1 MAQYKASNRHYNRRI
16 TRLMIKIGIL
26 GDIGSGKS
34 YVAKNFGYPVFNA
47 DEEVAKI
54 YKKNRRIFKK
64 LKKILPKY
72 FNNFPINK
80 NNVIKAILA
89 NNNNL
94 NKIIKVVHFEVRIKL
109 KTFLKKNNKKK
120 IIILDIPLLLEN
132 KLNSKKDLLI
142 FVQSKKTEILKRL
155 KKRKNFNYELIKKF
169 RNIQLPLD
177 IKKRKSDFIIK
188 NDFTN
193 KTIKRNINKI
203 LKNIL

>member
-1 MAQYKASNRHYNRRI
+1 
-16 TRLMIKIGIL
+16 MIKIGIL

-47 DEEVAKI
+47 DKEVAKI
-54 YKKNRRIFKK
+54 YEKNRRIFKK

-72 FNNFPINK
+72 FINFPINK
-80 NNVIKAILA
+80 NNVTKAILA
-89 NNNNL
+89 NKNNL
-94 NKIIKVVHFEVRIKL
+94 NKIIKVIHFEVRIKL
-109 KTFLKKNNKKK
+109 KTFLKKNKNKK

-132 KLNSKKDLLI
+132 KLNSKKDILI

-177 IKKRKSDFIIK
+177 IKKKKSDFIIK

>member
-47 DEEVAKI
+47 DDEVAKI

-177 IKKRKSDFIIK
+177 IKKKKSDFIIK